1 MAGPAGG
8 LNSGG
13 TIMNATGY
21 TPRAENGFFGNAL
34 GALGSWIS
42 DGWNSFK
49 DLFTPSNTQVNQSAS
64 FNMDDV
70 KELQSDNNAA
80 AMMMALQQ
88 QEAAQSSARE
98 AMKFSADQA
107 QLARDFEER
116 MSNTAYQRAVS
127 DMKAAGINPALAYS
141 QGGASTPSGF
151 AASGN
156 SASMASADIDNDTIK
171 SILSEYMQNQ
181 TAVQVASINSVARVL
196 GRSIL

>member
-1 MAGPAGG
+1 MAGPGGG
-8 LNSGG
+8 LNGG
-13 TIMNATGY
+13 GFAVGSNGVY
-21 TPRAENGFFGNAL
+21 KPQESPGFFGTI
-34 GALGSWIS
+34 GKWIS
-42 DGWNSFK
+42 DGWNDFK
-49 DLFTPSNTQVNQSAS
+49 GLFTPSNTQVNQSAS

-70 KELQSDNNAA
+70 KQLQSDNNAA

-88 QEAAQSSARE
+88 QEVAQSSARE

-107 QLARDFEER
+107 QLARDFQER
-116 MSNTAYQRAVS
+116 MSNTAYQRAVA

-141 QGGASTPSGF
+141 QGGASTPAGF